1 MDIKSRYVNQDSL
14 GISAIHTGKLLLR
27 AFEVQFSE
35 DRHLS
40 VSDEVQQLERL
51 RVIRELQGF
60 GGTEET
66 TNAILTVFPEIA
78 RRAEACASTFTPDS
92 FQVMSDVFRYD
103 ERYAPGVSLTLQ
115 AVVGSE
121 LRTKYYV
128 TITALALSTRPAFTE
143 EMLDKLVS
151 GFEPTKGFLAPVD
164 LSEETDLIEKHAEL
178 LATADDNHMRLLTGL
193 AGQPPR
199 PYQGLESFFLVDGF
213 PIQITTRFYYNP
225 EQVAIYGSAKCDPE
239 YLYR

>member
-1 MDIKSRYVNQDSL
+1 MDIESKYTNQDSL

-27 AFEVQFSE
+27 AYEVQFKE
-35 DRHLS
+35 DRPISLA
-40 VSDEVQQLERL
+40 DEVQQLERL
-51 RVIRELQGF
+51 RVIREMQGF

-66 TNAILTVFPEIA
+66 TNAILTVFPEVA
-78 RRAEACASTFTPDS
+78 RRADACGSTFRPDS
-92 FQVMSDVFRYD
+92 IQVASDVFRYN

-115 AVVGSE
+115 SAPGGE

-128 TITALALSTRPAFTE
+128 TITALVLSMQPSFTE
-143 EMLDKLVS
+143 EMLDKLVN
-151 GFEPTKGFLAPVD
+151 GFEPTKGFLGPVD
-164 LSEETDLIEKHAEL
+164 LSEEIDLIEKHAEL
-178 LATADDNHMRLLTGL
+178 LATADDKHMRLLTGL

-213 PIQITTRFYYNP
+213 PIQVTTRFYYNP
-225 EQVAIYGSAKCDPE
+225 ELVAIYGKFKGELE